1 METVIKTKE
10 AFIEL
15 MNMHY
20 EECFVQNKG
29 LNEVIDRFYSELK
42 KDEYI
47 DIEELDK
54 QLILILTSYL
64 YSNYNIITVTEEN
77 EIYGINEGKKE
88 LLLESDNSFLY
99 TDATATKIS

>member
-1 METVIKTKE
+1 MEAVIKTKE

-20 EECFVQNKG
+20 ENCLVQNKE
-29 LNEVIDRFYSELK
+29 LNEIIDRFYLELK

-47 DIEELDK
+47 DMEELDK
-54 QLILILTSYL
+54 QLIPILASYL

-77 EIYGINEGKKE
+77 EIYGIHEGKKE
-88 LLLESDNSFLY
+88 LLLESDNTFLY